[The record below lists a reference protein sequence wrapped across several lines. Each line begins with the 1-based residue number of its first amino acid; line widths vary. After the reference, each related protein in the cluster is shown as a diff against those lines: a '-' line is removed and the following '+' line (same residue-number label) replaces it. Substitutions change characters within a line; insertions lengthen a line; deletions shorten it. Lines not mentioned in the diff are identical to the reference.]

1 MPGYMEAPDAIAVSL
16 SDAWFARSL
25 TSAAQILT
33 YKAPY
38 PCEIYEII
46 AIPGVVQTAVVPV
59 LNVTRTPLGGSPS
72 SILASITMSPA
83 GAAAGSV
90 WRNKLFEAGKSFKLN
105 IGDSVNVAVGVV
117 GLGTVNLV
125 LLGRRSPQVPP
136 AIGVNY
142 QEVTS

>member
-1 MPGYMEAPDAIAVSL
+1 MPGYMEAPDAIAASL
-16 SDAWFARSL
+16 TDAWFARSF

-46 AIPGVVQTAVVPV
+46 AIPSVVQTAVVPV
-59 LNVTRTPLGGSPS
+59 LNVTRTPLGGVASAT
-72 SILASITMSPA
+72 LASITMTPA

-90 WRNKLFEAGKSFKLN
+90 WRNKLFENGKSFKLN
-105 IGDSVNVAVGVV
+105 IGDSVNVAVGTV
-117 GLGTVNLV
+117 GLGSVNV
-125 LLGRRSPQVPP
+125 IILGRRSQQVAP
-136 AIGVNY
+136 AVSVNY